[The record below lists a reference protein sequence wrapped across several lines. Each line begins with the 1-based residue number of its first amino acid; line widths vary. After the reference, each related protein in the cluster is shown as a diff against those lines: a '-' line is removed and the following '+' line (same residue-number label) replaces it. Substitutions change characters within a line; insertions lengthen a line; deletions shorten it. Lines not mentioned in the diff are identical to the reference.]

1 MKKVTF
7 LAGLIIALVLTACGK
22 KNTLFGE
29 ELLSEVSINNAKQ
42 ILTNPPFADKQF
54 RWIEIRTNGALNSDF
69 HELEAKYEDPGAGGK
84 LVVQKQDSSSGLGDP
99 SVDNIPEI
107 NKNFELFKVSEL
119 DFTKVLSQAKGAI
132 EFLSSMQD
140 AKEYENFN
148 VNKISIEKLDGKF
161 VTTYGIDMTKKGEG
175 TQRRGRKRVTNYY
188 TLTIKLVD
196 GGKYEI
202 H

>member
-22 KNTLFGE
+22 KNTPFGE

-69 HELEAKYEDPGAGGK
+69 HELEAKYEDPAAGGK
-84 LVVQKQDSSSGLGDP
+84 LVVQKHDSSSGLGDP
-99 SVDNIPEI
+99 TVSTIPEI

-119 DFTKVLSQAKGAI
+119 DFNKVLSQAKGAI

-140 AKEYENFN
+140 AKE
-148 VNKISIEKLDGKF
+148 
-161 VTTYGIDMTKKGEG
+161 
-175 TQRRGRKRVTNYY
+175 
-188 TLTIKLVD
+188 
-196 GGKYEI
+196 
-202 H
+202 